1 MHVQC
6 VSCLILPRRIPST
19 DFNKNPCKSF
29 RKCGPAGQPSR
40 FMRADEQYGK
50 AKSPF
55 SQLRQ
60 SVQNFY
66 VLAAKCVCLWISM
79 GGGGGRYSSTHSNL
93 EPDTDVGQLHAH
105 ATLHSQS
112 QLPVYNGYIDRCVVV
127 GGGAQS
133 LDAANKNLSCLCR
146 IPVLPS
152 PTLVIRASGL
162 SRYYSFQIPY
172 SLYWGLQL
180 RQIIPV
186 NEGSLDLE
194 QITTVKALRI
204 QQCQDKRYT
213 G

>member
-146 IPVLPS
+146 ATNPDSSAAQPYPS
-152 PTLVIRASGL
+152 HKSKWAVPILFFSNTVLVILRSAAQTNNPSK
-162 SRYYSFQIPY
+162 
-172 SLYWGLQL
+172 WGLTWSGTNYN
-180 RQIIPV
+180 RKSSANPAMS
-186 NEGSLDLE
+186 G
-194 QITTVKALRI
+194 
-204 QQCQDKRYT
+204 
-213 G
+213 